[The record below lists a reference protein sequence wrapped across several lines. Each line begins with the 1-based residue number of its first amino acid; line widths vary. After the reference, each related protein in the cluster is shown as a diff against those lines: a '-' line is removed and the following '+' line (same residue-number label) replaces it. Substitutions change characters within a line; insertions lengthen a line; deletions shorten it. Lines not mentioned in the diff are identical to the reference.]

1 MKIQRKNSRK
11 NYKIKTK
18 TAHLGD
24 EEIYVNTG
32 IQKTNLNIIFKMR
45 HKYEGYQDERL
56 LHLPV
61 LLSNTFIE
69 TTESRK
75 PEVTD
80 NAVTSGKT

>member
-1 MKIQRKNSRK
+1 
-11 NYKIKTK
+11 
-18 TAHLGD
+18 
-24 EEIYVNTG
+24 
-32 IQKTNLNIIFKMR
+32 MR